1 MSEIKWNPFEDFSL
15 RLARRFFSS
24 LSQQWKVR
32 RRLPRKGRQGDIVK
46 LRDNENLVLM
56 EILMSLVISF
66 DIVVEG
72 GKADGF

>member
-1 MSEIKWNPFEDFSL
+1 VESFRGFLAKACEEI
-15 RLARRFFSS
+15 FSS